1 MFHNITETDPK
12 SLEDLI
18 LLMAKK
24 SGGFADY
31 GRGNSFHS

>member
-1 MFHNITETDPK
+1 MSKPMFHNITETDPK

-24 SGGFADY
+24 RFIAL
-31 GRGNSFHS
+31 